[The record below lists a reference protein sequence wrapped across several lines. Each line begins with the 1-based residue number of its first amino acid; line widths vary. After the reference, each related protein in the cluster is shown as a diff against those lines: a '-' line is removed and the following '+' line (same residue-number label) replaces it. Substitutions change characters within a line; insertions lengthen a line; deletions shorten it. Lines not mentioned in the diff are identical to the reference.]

1 MLTHEQLQE
10 ILQRMVNLYSTVYGT
25 DIVRIVLYGSYARH
39 DNDDESDLDLA
50 AIVRGDRKTLQ
61 NKLYTLWDMTDELN
75 LEYGIIIS
83 PTVIPYDE
91 FVAYQKILPYYRA
104 IKEEGVEISA

>member
-1 MLTHEQLQE
+1 MLTQDQLHEV
-10 ILQRMVNLYSTVYGT
+10 LQRMVNLYRTVYGA
-25 DIVRIVLYGSYARH
+25 DIMHIVLYGSYARH

-50 AIVRGDRKTLQ
+50 AIVRGDRKNLQ
-61 NKLYTLWDMTDELN
+61 KKLYALWDMTDEIN

-91 FVAYQKILPYYRA
+91 FITYQQILPYYRA
-104 IKEEGVEISA
+104 IKEEGVEIGA